1 MIAIIEAIRAGL
13 FRKDNILRNVIAGIV
28 VAIITLPLSMAFAI
42 ASGAKPEAGI
52 YTSIVAVTVVSLFGG
67 SRVQITGPTSA
78 FVGVLLGVSSRYGP
92 EGLQIATIMAGIM
105 ILLLGV
111 FKCGQM
117 IKFIPEQ
124 VIAGFTA
131 GIGVNM
137 LIGQVPNFF
146 GLKCGHL
153 PANICDK
160 LKILGQAFSSQNT
173 PTTCLAIASLL
184 VMVIAPK
191 TFLRKIPAPL
201 LTLIFGMAM
210 QAIFR
215 FESVATIGSVFGGL
229 SNKLPYHTP
238 TPALSFD
245 LIQKLLA
252 PAFAIAM
259 LGAIESLL
267 CAVIADSLAGTKH
280 SSNQELIGHGI
291 ANMISPMFG
300 GIATTGS
307 IARTIASIKMGGNCP
322 IAGLVSAF
330 VLCLILCLLSPLAKF
345 VPLSSLAAI
354 LFVVAFRMV
363 NHKHVYNLLVYAPKS
378 DAVVLILTFGLTLFC
393 GIVVAVNVG
402 VMLSALLLMNRMAGS
417 SHIDR
422 VNKRKYLDYDF
433 SQVPTG
439 IAIYSVSGPI
449 FFGMIDKF
457 SCAFSSV
464 GKDDRVIILRMFD
477 VPFIDA
483 TGLENLHLIIS
494 SFKKRGIF
502 IMLSEAN
509 DAVMDKLKRSYMK
522 KNPIIKMADKSI
534 IEILDIANKM
544 LSE

>member
-13 FRKDNILRNVIAGIV
+13 LRKDNILRNVIAGVIV
-28 VAIITLPLSMAFAI
+28 AVITLPLSMAFAI

-52 YTSIVAVTVVSLFGG
+52 YTSIIAVVIVSLFGG

-78 FVGVLLGVSSRYGP
+78 FVGVLLGVSSKYGL
-92 EGLQIATIMAGIM
+92 EGLQIATVMAGIM
-105 ILLLGV
+105 ILLLGI
-111 FKCGQM
+111 FQCGQI

-153 PANICDK
+153 PVNICDK
-160 LKILGQAFSSQNT
+160 LKILGQSFGSLNL

-184 VMVIAPK
+184 IMVVSSK
-191 TFLRKIPAPL
+191 TFLRRIPAPL
-201 LTLIFGMAM
+201 IALVFGIVM
-210 QAIFR
+210 QATFR
-215 FESVATIGSVFGGL
+215 FKSVATIGSVFGGL
-229 SNKLPYHTP
+229 SSRLPSYTP
-238 TPALSFD
+238 VSTLSFD
-245 LIQKLLA
+245 VIQKLLA

-291 ANMISPMFG
+291 ANMVSPMFG

-322 IAGLVSAF
+322 IAGLVSALT
-330 VLCLILCLLSPLAKF
+330 LCFTLCLLSPLAKF

-354 LFVVAFRMV
+354 LFAVAFRMI
-363 NHKHVYNLLVYAPKS
+363 NHRHVYNLLVYAPKS
-378 DAVVLILTFGLTLFC
+378 DAIILILTFGLTLFC
-393 GIVVAVNVG
+393 GIVMAVNVG
-402 VMLSALLLMNRMAGS
+402 VVLSALLLMNRMAGS
-417 SHIDR
+417 SRIDR
-422 VNKRKYLDYDF
+422 ISKRKYLDYDF

-439 IAIYSVSGPI
+439 IAIYSISGPI

-457 SCAFSSV
+457 SDVFSSV
-464 GKDDRVIILRMFD
+464 GQDDRIIILRMFD

-502 IMLSEAN
+502 IMLSETN
-509 DAVMDKLKRSYMK
+509 RAVMEKLKRSYMK
-522 KNPIIKMADKSI
+522 KSPIIKMADKSI
-534 IEILDIANKM
+534 IEILDVASKM
-544 LSE
+544 LNQ

>member
-1 MIAIIEAIRAGL
+1 MIAIIEAMRAGL
-13 FRKDNILRNVIAGIV
+13 FRKDNILRNVIAGMV
-28 VAIITLPLSMAFAI
+28 VAVITLPLSMAFAI

-52 YTSIVAVTVVSLFGG
+52 YTSVVAVVIVSLFGG

-78 FVGVLLGVSSRYGP
+78 FVGVLLGVSSRYGL

-105 ILLLGV
+105 ILLLGI
-111 FKCGQM
+111 FKCGQI

-146 GLKCGHL
+146 GLECGHL
-153 PANICDK
+153 PVNICGK
-160 LKILGQAFSSQNT
+160 LKILGQSFGSLNL

-184 VMVIAPK
+184 IMVISSK
-191 TFLRKIPAPL
+191 TFLRRIPAPL
-201 LTLIFGMAM
+201 IVLGFGIIM
-210 QAIFR
+210 QAIFS

-229 SNKLPYHTP
+229 PNRPPSYTP
-238 TPALSFD
+238 VSELSFD
-245 LIQKLLA
+245 VIQKLLA

-291 ANMISPMFG
+291 ANMLSPMFG

-322 IAGLVSAF
+322 IAGLVSAIT
-330 VLCLILCLLSPLAKF
+330 LCFILCLLSPLAKF

-354 LFVVAFRMV
+354 LFAVAFRMI
-363 NHKHVYNLLVYAPKS
+363 NHRHVYNLLVYAPKS
-378 DAVVLILTFGLTLFC
+378 DAIILILTFGLTLFC
-393 GIVVAVNVG
+393 GIVMAVNVG
-402 VMLSALLLMNRMAGS
+402 VVLSALLLMNRMAGS

-422 VNKRKYLDYDF
+422 ISKRKYLDYDF

-439 IAIYSVSGPI
+439 IAIYSISGPI
-449 FFGMIDKF
+449 FFGMTDKF
-457 SCAFSSV
+457 SDAFSSV
-464 GKDDRVIILRMFD
+464 GKDDRIIILRMFD

-483 TGLENLHLIIS
+483 TGLENLHLTIS

-509 DAVMDKLKRSYMK
+509 RTVMEKLKRSYMK

-534 IEILDIANKM
+534 IEILEVASKM
-544 LSE
+544 LSQ